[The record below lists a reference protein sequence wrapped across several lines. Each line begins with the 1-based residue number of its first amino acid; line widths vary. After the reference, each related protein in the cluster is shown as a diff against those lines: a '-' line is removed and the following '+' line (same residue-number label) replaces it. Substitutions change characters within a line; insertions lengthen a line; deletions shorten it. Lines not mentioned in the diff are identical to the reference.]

1 MSDIQIFD
9 KTIGLLQKT
18 LDLRLQNQQAIASNI
33 ANVDTPGYSPV
44 RLEFEEKLRQA
55 VKSTAKAQEPAHP
68 AHFPLTGG
76 SVSSIQ
82 PEVIQVRNKSNL
94 GDRNG
99 VSIDRE
105 MVSLSENQ
113 ILYEATIQLL
123 NKKLGFL
130 KYVAEESR

>member
-33 ANVDTPGYSPV
+33 ANADTPGYSPV
-44 RLEFEEKLRQA
+44 RLEFEKKLQQA
-55 VKSTAKAQEPAHP
+55 VKTAGKAQEPTQP
-68 AHFPLTGG
+68 AHFPLNGG
-76 SVSSIQ
+76 SVSSVQ
-82 PEVIQVRNKSNL
+82 PKVIQARNTSSI

-99 VSIDRE
+99 VNIDRE

>member
-18 LDLRLQNQQAIASNI
+18 LDLRLQNQQTIASNI

-55 VKSTAKAQEPAHP
+55 VKAGGKAQEPTHP

-76 SVSSIQ
+76 TVSSIQ
-82 PEVIQVRNKSNL
+82 PEVVQVRNKSNL